1 MHESKRRR
9 ESRSDVLGDVLSEC
23 FREYTLVYSLQTVEK
38 LLRGSC
44 QRGRSPSDYIR
55 IDRLCRSGGAF
66 SATPKTLPAVSGE
79 KDRCRR
85 AFLTSFREYTLVYSL
100 RLSKKPLG
108 GIGGPQPSDFGSETG
123 GVYVGF
129 GCLAQQGFPYA
140 LCRPASR
147 RRAGKECSSAE
158 KIAVRRAFWTA

>member
-9 ESRSDVLGDVLSEC
+9 ESRSDVLGDVLSER

-44 QRGRSPSDYIR
+44 QRSRSPSDYLR
-55 IDRLCRSGGAF
+55 IDRLCRSSGAF

-100 RLSKKPLG
+100 RLSKNPWEA
-108 GIGGPQPSDFGSETG
+108 SEG
-123 GVYVGF
+123 RSPPILIVA
-129 GCLAQQGFPYA
+129 LAQKKTT
-140 LCRPASR
+140 S
-147 RRAGKECSSAE
+147 RAGERE
-158 KIAVRRAFWTA
+158 KLKIQEAPPLL